1 MDKVLTEMNVRL
13 SSAVTDLS
21 GATGLAIIQAIVDG
35 EQDPHKLAAH
45 RDPRVKATQEE
56 IARQRHGNWQAD
68 LVFRLKQEL
77 QAYRFYQT
85 LIAECDRELAKLLR
99 AFPDRSAG
107 VELPAETRK
116 GRRKKKRGNS
126 PQFDLRQLLY
136 LMSGVDL
143 ARIDSIDV
151 ITAMTVVA
159 EAGYDMS
166 PWPTA
171 DHFVSWLRLAPD
183 NRISGDKIIG
193 KGRTPTQNRL
203 TQALKMA
210 ASSLKSSK
218 TYLGAQYR
226 RLRARRGPAV
236 AVKAMAAKLARLVY
250 NTLRHGMEYVDRGTE
265 FYEQQQQQRR
275 LHALAKNAA
284 QLGFQLV
291 PVVS

>member
-13 SSAVTDLS
+13 SRAVTDLS

-35 EQDPHKLAAH
+35 ERDPHELAAY

-56 IARQRHGNWQAD
+56 IARQLHGNWQAD
-68 LVFRLKQEL
+68 GVFRLKQEL
-77 QAYRFYQT
+77 QAYRFCQT
-85 LIAECDRELAKLLR
+85 LIAECDQELAKLLG

-107 VELPAETRK
+107 VALAEETRK

-143 ARIDSIDV
+143 ARIDGIDV

-166 PWPTA
+166 PWPRA
-171 DHFVSWLRLAPD
+171 EHFVSWLRLAPD

-210 ASSLKSSK
+210 ASSLKTSK
-218 TYLGAQYR
+218 TYLGSATPTAPGKARPGR
-226 RLRARRGPAV
+226 RRQGNGRQTSTFGVQHV
-236 AVKAMAAKLARLVY
+236 AP
-250 NTLRHGMEYVDRGTE
+250 RHGV
-265 FYEQQQQQRR
+265 RR
-275 LHALAKNAA
+275 
-284 QLGFQLV
+284 
-291 PVVS
+291 SRD